1 MKKSF
6 VALVLFVVGVMVN
19 VVVAQSQPTTDM
31 GKHIKKE
38 VQYAILLMD
47 NGMVKQSIHFLDS
60 MNVVHPDNFLVMFE
74 LGYAHLLD
82 KNYEKSL
89 NIYKYMCDN
98 LPDADAQTYQ
108 MLGNLYDYNGNR
120 EKAIETY
127 KKGIEKFPNS
137 GLNYCE
143 LGVMEA
149 MNKNY
154 SNAVK
159 SFETGIFYDPTYA
172 PNYYRVAQVIMQAS
186 SQRAWGMIYA
196 ETMALMSNREDRKK
210 ELIGAMCDIYNESI
224 TSKGDTLT
232 VVINEGNEVETYADL
247 IAMMYEHA
255 HFNAA
260 KVKKSGER
268 YTIKDLIE
276 IRSGFFE
283 MLRDVDMVYLFKYL
297 SQIYDA
303 GHWEAYNYWLFYEVM
318 PDESM
323 KWIDE
328 NSEKFKAF
336 ADWYDANRFKLSTEN
351 KNTVCRLYFMKDV
364 TKNEKETE

>member
-1 MKKSF
+1 MKKMVF
-6 VALVLFVVGVMVN
+6 KVLM
-19 VVVAQSQPTTDM
+19 VVVALFASASAVGQTMPTTDM
-31 GKHIKKE
+31 DKHIKKE

-47 NGMVKQSIHFLDS
+47 NGMVKESIHFLDS

-98 LPDADAQTYQ
+98 LSDADAQTYQ

-127 KKGIEKFPNS
+127 KKGIEKFPKS

-159 SFETGIFYDPTYA
+159 CFESGIFYDPTYA

-210 ELIGAMCDIYNESI
+210 ELVGIMCDIYNESI

-232 VVINEGNEVETYADL
+232 VVINEGNDVKTYADL

-260 KVKKSGER
+260 KVEKSGDR
-268 YTIKDLIE
+268 YAIKDMIE

-283 MLRDVDMVYLFKYL
+283 MLRKIDKVYLFKYL
-297 SQIYDA
+297 CQLYDA
-303 GHWEAYNYWLFYEVM
+303 GHWEAYNYWLFYEVL
-318 PDESM
+318 PEESQ

-328 NSEKFKAF
+328 NYDKFEAF
-336 ADWYDANRFKLSTEN
+336 AKWYDSNRFNLSEE
-351 KNTVCRLYFMKDV
+351 NTVCRLYFMKDILENE
-364 TKNEKETE
+364 TKTK

>member
-1 MKKSF
+1 MKKNLISI
-6 VALVLFVVGVMVN
+6 VLFLLGALAHVA
-19 VVVAQSQPTTDM
+19 VAQNMATPDM
-31 GKHIKKE
+31 KKHIQKE
-38 VQYAILLMD
+38 VEYAILLMD
-47 NGMVKQSIHFLDS
+47 NGMVKESIHFLDS
-60 MNVVHPDNFLVMFE
+60 INKACPNEYLVQYE
-74 LGYAHLLD
+74 LGYAYLIN
-82 KNYEKSL
+82 KNYSESL
-89 NIYKYMCDN
+89 EVYKN
-98 LPDADAQTYQ
+98 LINHPNADAQTYQ
-108 MLGNLYDYNGNR
+108 MLGNLYDYEGQR
-120 EKAIETY
+120 DKAIKVY

-143 LGVMEA
+143 LGVMVA
-149 MNKNY
+149 MNDNY
-154 SNAVK
+154 SEALK
-159 SFETGIFYDPTYA
+159 SFETGIFCDPTYV
-172 PNYYRVAQVIMQAS
+172 PNYYRAAQVLMYVGK
-186 SQRAWGMIYA
+186 QRAWGMIYA
-196 ETMALMSNREDRKK
+196 ETMALMPNREDRKK

-255 HFNAA
+255 HFNAT

>member
-6 VALVLFVVGVMVN
+6 ISIVLFLLGVLVN
-19 VVVAQSQPTTDM
+19 VAVAQNKPTTDM
-31 GKHIKKE
+31 KKHIEKE
-38 VQYAILLMD
+38 VEYAILLMD
-47 NGMVKQSIHFLDS
+47 NGMLKESIHFLDS
-60 MNVVHPDNFLVMFE
+60 INKACPNEYHVQYE
-74 LGYAHLLD
+74 LGYAYLLD
-82 KNYEKSL
+82 KNYSESLNLFKSL
-89 NIYKYMCDN
+89 INHPEAN
-98 LPDADAQTYQ
+98 AQTYQ
-108 MLGNLYDYNGNR
+108 MLGNLYDYV
-120 EKAIETY
+120 EKYDKAIEVY
-127 KKGIEKFPNS
+127 KKGIEKFPKS

-154 SNAVK
+154 SMAVK
-159 SFETGIFYDPTYA
+159 CFEAGIFYDPAYA
-172 PNYYRVAQVIMQAS
+172 PNYYRAAQLIMQVS
-186 SQRAWGMIYA
+186 RQRAWGMIYA
-196 ETMALMSNREDRKK
+196 ETMALMYNREDRKK
-210 ELIGAMCDIYNESI
+210 ELIGIMCDIYNESI

-260 KVKKSGER
+260 KVEKSGER

-318 PDESM
+318 PEESK
-323 KWIDE
+323 KWIEDNLDKYE
-328 NSEKFKAF
+328 AF
-336 ADWYDANRFKLSTEN
+336 VNWGDANQFKLSDEN
-351 KNTVCRLYFMKDV
+351 KNTVCRLYFMKDIPE
-364 TKNEKETE
+364 NEMKTE